1 MRQTPNPGARTS
13 TSTLAN
19 GRTTETAGR
28 AKFPAPSLEVRLPG
42 SITRM
47 SAPRTGRRSLGTTTR
62 DERIA
67 GRPSTTMPAIP
78 PDVAN
83 PCAWGR
89 NPTATGTHRITP
101 IDSFAIRR
109 DGTGRAIKGAP
120 FVPRWEGI
128 WPESLIL
135 GGGLIH
141 EYSVAA

>member
-1 MRQTPNPGARTS
+1 MASCCDPNGLTGMFDEKHARS
-13 TSTLAN
+13 KA
-19 GRTTETAGR
+19 
-28 AKFPAPSLEVRLPG
+28 
-42 SITRM
+42 
-47 SAPRTGRRSLGTTTR
+47 RRYRRDGLDAEAR
-62 DERIA
+62 RIVEFLDERIA